1 MNTQIFQYNG
11 NAVTFRTEKGITY
24 INATDMARPF
34 GKRPVD
40 YLRLPSTNELV
51 KAVVRKSHSGEC
63 QAVITEC
70 GGTVGGGGTWLHED
84 VALDF
89 AQWLSVDFRLWCLA
103 RLKELL
109 MTGVTTVRND
119 DEAIAYAIG
128 VLQRR
133 LTASKERVQ
142 QLAGENTVLKAANE
156 ALTPKAR
163 FADAVATSA
172 HSCLIGEL
180 AKILRQN
187 GVDIGQNR
195 LFEWLRR
202 NGYLCSRGDYYNQP
216 TQRAVEMGLLEV
228 KKTSITKPDGSVLV
242 STTTKVTGKGQIYF
256 VNKFLN
262 LQPLKTA

>member
-70 GGTVGGGGTWLHED
+70 GGAVGGGGTWLHED

-119 DEAIAYAIG
+119 DEAIAYAMG

-142 QLAGENTVLKAANE
+142 QLAGENSVLKAANE

-163 FADAVATSA
+163 FADAVEASTQ
-172 HSCLIGEL
+172 SCLIGEL

-242 STTTKVTGKGQIYF
+242 TSTTKVTGKGQIYF

>member
-34 GKRPVD
+34 GKQPYE

-51 KAVVRKSHSGEC
+51 KAVTGKSRNGEY
-63 QAVITEC
+63 QAVITER
-70 GGTVGGGGTWLHED
+70 GGSGGGGTWLHED

-119 DEAIAYAIG
+119 DEAIAYAMG

-142 QLAGENTVLKAANE
+142 QLAGENTVLKAENE

-163 FADAVATSA
+163 FADAVEASTQ
-172 HSCLIGEL
+172 SCLIGEL

-216 TQRAVEMGLLEV
+216 TQRAVEMGLFEV
-228 KKTSITKPDGSVLV
+228 KKTSITKPDGSVIV
-242 STTTKVTGKGQIYF
+242 TSTTKVTGKGQIYF
-256 VNKFLN
+256 VNKFL
-262 LQPLKTA
+262 KSA

>member
-34 GKRPVD
+34 GKQPYE

-51 KAVVRKSHSGEC
+51 KAVTGKSRNGEY
-63 QAVITEC
+63 QAVITER
-70 GGTVGGGGTWLHED
+70 GGSGGGGTWLHED

-119 DEAIAYAIG
+119 DEAIAYAMG

-163 FADAVATSA
+163 FADAVEASTQ
-172 HSCLIGEL
+172 SCLIGEL

-216 TQRAVEMGLLEV
+216 TQRAVEMGLFEV
-228 KKTSITKPDGSVLV
+228 KKTSITKPDGSVIV
-242 STTTKVTGKGQIYF
+242 TSTTKVTGKGQIYF
-256 VNKFLN
+256 VNKFL
-262 LQPLKTA
+262 KSA

>member
-1 MNTQIFQYNG
+1 M
-11 NAVTFRTEKGITY
+11 
-24 INATDMARPF
+24 
-34 GKRPVD
+34 
-40 YLRLPSTNELV
+40 
-51 KAVVRKSHSGEC
+51 
-63 QAVITEC
+63 
-70 GGTVGGGGTWLHED
+70 HED

-119 DEAIAYAIG
+119 DEAIAYAMG

-142 QLAGENTVLKAANE
+142 QLAGENSVLKAANE

-163 FADAVATSA
+163 FADAVEASTQ
-172 HSCLIGEL
+172 SCLIGEL

-216 TQRAVEMGLLEV
+216 TQRAVEMGLFEV
-228 KKTSITKPDGSVLV
+228 KKTSITKPDGSVIV
-242 STTTKVTGKGQIYF
+242 TSTTKVTGKGQIYF
-256 VNKFLN
+256 VNKFL
-262 LQPLKTA
+262 KSA

>member
-11 NAVTFRTEKGITY
+11 NIVTFRTEKGITY

-34 GKRPVD
+34 GKQPYE

-51 KAVVRKSHSGEC
+51 KAVTGKSRNGEY
-63 QAVITEC
+63 QAVITER
-70 GGTVGGGGTWLHED
+70 GGSGGGGTWLHED

-119 DEAIAYAIG
+119 DEAIAYAMG

-142 QLAGENTVLKAANE
+142 QLAGENSVLKAENE

-163 FADAVATSA
+163 FADAVEASTQ
-172 HSCLIGEL
+172 SCLIGEL

-216 TQRAVEMGLLEV
+216 TQRAVEMGLFEV
-228 KKTSITKPDGSVLV
+228 KKTSITKPDGSVIV
-242 STTTKVTGKGQIYF
+242 TSTTKVTGKGQIYF
-256 VNKFLN
+256 VNKFL
-262 LQPLKTA
+262 KSA

>member
-1 MNTQIFQYNG
+1 MDLRIFRNQAFGEVRVADIGGRPMFAAGDIARALGYANPRD
-11 NAVTFRTEKGITY
+11 AVAKHCKGVAKCDTPTASGVQAISYIPESDVYRLVMRSKLPQAEQFQDWVCDEVLPAIRRHGIYATEATVERMLADPDTAIRLLEGI
-24 INATDMARPF
+24 
-34 GKRPVD
+34 K
-40 YLRLPSTNELV
+40 NE
-51 KAVVRKSHSGEC
+51 
-63 QAVITEC
+63 
-70 GGTVGGGGTWLHED
+70 
-84 VALDF
+84 
-89 AQWLSVDFRLWCLA
+89 
-103 RLKELL
+103 
-109 MTGVTTVRND
+109 
-119 DEAIAYAIG
+119 
-128 VLQRR
+128 RR
-133 LTASKERVQ
+133 LRAEAEAAS
-142 QLAGENTVLKAANE
+142 AAM
-156 ALTPKAR
+156 LPKAR

-202 NGYLCSRGDYYNQP
+202 NGYLCSRGEYYNQP